1 LRHFAT
7 FKCHAQPQA
16 WGLSIA
22 GQAFTTVETHWRI
35 QKNIRPIVE
44 VASSNKAQLASA
56 AYKVDFFIHV

>member
-1 LRHFAT
+1 M
-7 FKCHAQPQA
+7 
-16 WGLSIA
+16 GLSIA

-56 AYKVDFFIHV
+56 AYKVDSFIHV